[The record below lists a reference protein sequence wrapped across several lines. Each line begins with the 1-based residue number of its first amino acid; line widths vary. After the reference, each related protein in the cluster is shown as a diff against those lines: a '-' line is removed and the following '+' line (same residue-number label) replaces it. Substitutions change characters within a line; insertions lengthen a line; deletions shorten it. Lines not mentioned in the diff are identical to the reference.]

1 MKHYFTTTEQF
12 KMLMRELGV
21 EVEHA
26 KVGRQVRN
34 QKGTGIR
41 SDYLIFS
48 VRELQAQLKQ
58 ARKEARLPMSHY
70 LGQYDH
76 SISNGLSV
84 TQLNQLRELH
94 CVEEG
99 CYKLIN
105 FLYLR
110 CVNILNTPRK
120 MYNNV

>member
-1 MKHYFTTTEQF
+1 MKIWPR
-12 KMLMRELGV
+12 KD
-21 EVEHA
+21 
-26 KVGRQVRN
+26 N
-34 QKGTGIR
+34 QI
-41 SDYLIFS
+41 
-48 VRELQAQLKQ
+48 RELQAQLKQ

-105 FLYLR
+105 FLYLH
-110 CVNILNTPRK
+110 CVNILNTQRK

>member
-1 MKHYFTTTEQF
+1 MPRSDGKCEI
-12 KMLMRELGV
+12 KKVRE
-21 EVEHA
+21 
-26 KVGRQVRN
+26 
-34 QKGTGIR
+34 IR
-41 SDYLIFS
+41 SDYLIFP

-99 CYKLIN
+99 CYKLII
-105 FLYLR
+105 FYI
-110 CVNILNTPRK
+110 CIA
-120 MYNNV
+120 